1 MTTHEKKEIYRLYKL
16 NDYKYR
22 QELVKA
28 FYKDN
33 RIGNFSKASHKVI
46 NSFFVQINNNYESS
60 IGNSLDDIKV
70 KICNIYCKTRI
81 LTEDNINDLS
91 ELIYNHIFDLGLCI
105 TIDPL
110 FISLIIK
117 IILKKIC
124 KCGRHVLS
132 MQERKSNNLFLQ
144 KRIRGRKRS

>member
-46 NSFFVQINNNYESS
+46 NSF
-60 IGNSLDDIKV
+60 
-70 KICNIYCKTRI
+70 
-81 LTEDNINDLS
+81 
-91 ELIYNHIFDLGLCI
+91 
-105 TIDPL
+105 L
-110 FISLIIK
+110 FK
-117 IILKKIC
+117 
-124 KCGRHVLS
+124 
-132 MQERKSNNLFLQ
+132 
-144 KRIRGRKRS
+144 